1 MQQQIQCV
9 HEALWPVCLC
19 KHLLGCRRGRIS
31 ERFLSKL
38 LYTCSE
44 LKFTFTSDLI
54 FAGIITFFQE
64 TYCHCLYLKR
74 YCRVILILAACQ
86 RSFNRGAVENAQ
98 ILTLADVSFFEM
110 SLILFPS
117 ICLSTDTHTHTN
129 TQLTMSLLRSHV
141 RGGRRAL
148 NHFLFIFYWSISI
161 WELKSCFSS
170 VYHKEAHD
178 TSRP

>member
-1 MQQQIQCV
+1 M
-9 HEALWPVCLC
+9 
-19 KHLLGCRRGRIS
+19 
-31 ERFLSKL
+31 
-38 LYTCSE
+38 
-44 LKFTFTSDLI
+44 
-54 FAGIITFFQE
+54 
-64 TYCHCLYLKR
+64 
-74 YCRVILILAACQ
+74 ILAACQ